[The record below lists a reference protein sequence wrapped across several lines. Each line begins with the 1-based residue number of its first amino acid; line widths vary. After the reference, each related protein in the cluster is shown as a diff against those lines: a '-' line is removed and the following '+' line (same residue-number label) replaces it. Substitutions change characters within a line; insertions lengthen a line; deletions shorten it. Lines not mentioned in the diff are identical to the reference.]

1 MSTPEAWQPL
11 PPRKNRNRRGGGE
24 GGVSAGADTGAV
36 SVSVSGSTGDKRAPS
51 SSVGSSHTCSGD
63 TSSSSSSSSSGSGD
77 GGSGHTTE
85 ASSSVAKKAKTLA
98 DNIENR
104 INQKWAH
111 TSAKQGLESKD
122 GVASEF
128 YEYLDHTADVQLHAW
143 GATLELAFSNIIP
156 CMFNYMTDLNTVIIQ
171 ENKSIEFEVK
181 GHDMDTLLFAYMDEF
196 LFYFS
201 TENFCCK
208 KVEILELDRA
218 QFSIKVK
225 GHGETYD
232 LAKHPQGTE
241 VKAITYSNMQIHENA
256 DRADLYVIVDI

>member
-1 MSTPEAWQPL
+1 MSQTQPEAWQPL
-11 PPRKNRNRRGGGE
+11 PPRKNRNRRA
-24 GGVSAGADTGAV
+24 GVSEN
-36 SVSVSGSTGDKRAPS
+36 
-51 SSVGSSHTCSGD
+51 
-63 TSSSSSSSSSGSGD
+63 TSSSGITSADRNVGDTDGSVPT
-77 GGSGHTTE
+77 GSAADTTE
-85 ASSSVAKKAKTLA
+85 ASSSVNKKARTMA
-98 DNIENR
+98 DNIER
-104 INQKWAH
+104 RSNQKWAH
-111 TSAKQGLESKD
+111 SSAKQGLESKD

-156 CMFNYMTDLNTVIIQ
+156 CMFNYMTDLSTVEIQ
-171 ENKSIEFEVK
+171 EDKIIEFEVK

-208 KVEILELDRA
+208 EVEILSLDRE

-225 GHGETYD
+225 GHGDTYD

-241 VKAITYSNMQIHENA
+241 IKAITYSNMQIHEEAN
-256 DRADLYVIVDI
+256 RTDLYVIVDI